1 VTEALQGLADGFAA
15 ALTPT
20 NLFWAFF
27 GVTAGTLVG
36 VLPGLGPP
44 ATIAILLPLS
54 VNLEPATGLIMM
66 AGIYYGAKYGG
77 STTSILLNIPGED
90 ASVVTTFDGYQMAR
104 QGRAG
109 PALGIA
115 AIGSFIAGTVGLIGL
130 AFLAPAVAE
139 LAIIFG
145 PPEYAGLMVLGLSL
159 VVLLAGTSKLKG
171 LISGIFG
178 FLLSTVGL
186 DLFTGSVRFTMGQIE
201 LANGIEFVALSIG
214 LFAIGEVMVNVEEET
229 GYKMF
234 KVPRRLKE
242 LFPTRRDMKDS
253 AGAIAQGSVVGF
265 FIGAL
270 PGAGSTVA
278 SFISYAIAKRFSRR
292 PERFGK
298 GTVEGVAAPESANNS
313 ATAGAFIPLLTLGI
327 PGSASTAIML
337 GALFLYGLQ
346 PGPLFFTENP
356 DVVWPIIASMFIG
369 NVVLVLLN
377 LPLVPVFASILR
389 IPYHI
394 LYPGIIVVSI
404 VGVYS
409 INTSMF
415 DVWVLVV
422 FGLLGY
428 VMRKTDFPTAPLVL
442 AFVLGP
448 LFEQAVRRSLV
459 ISQGDPSI
467 FITRPWAVG
476 FLIVTVLLTLGPVV
490 WSRIRRRR
498 DEVPEGPG
506 GGPEPEQDEEGRKPM
521 DGVEHGVEPTKTKT
535 GKKEGV

>member
-1 VTEALQGLADGFAA
+1 MTEALTGLADGFAA

-20 NLFWAFF
+20 NLFWALF

-90 ASVVTTFDGYQMAR
+90 ASVVTAIDGYQMAR

-109 PALGIA
+109 AALGIA
-115 AIGSFIAGTVGLIGL
+115 AIGSFIAGTVGLIAL
-130 AFLAPAVAE
+130 TFIAPLVAQ
-139 LAIIFG
+139 LAIVFG
-145 PPEYAGLMVLGLSL
+145 PPEYASLMLLGLSL
-159 VVLLAGTSKLKG
+159 VILLAGTSKLKAV
-171 LISGIFG
+171 ISGLFG
-178 FLLSTVGL
+178 LLLSTIGL
-186 DLFTGSVRFTMGQIE
+186 DLFTGATRFTMGRIE
-201 LANGIEFVALSIG
+201 LANGVEFVALSIG
-214 LFAIGEVMVNVEEET
+214 LFALGEVMVNVEEKT
-229 GYKMF
+229 GHQIF
-234 KVPRRLKE
+234 QVPKRLRE
-242 LFPTRRDMKDS
+242 LFPSKKDYRDS
-253 AGAIAQGSVVGF
+253 AGAITQGSILGF

-278 SFISYAIAKRFSRR
+278 SFISYTVAKRFSRH

-298 GTVEGVAAPESANNS
+298 GAIEGVAAPEAANNS
-313 ATAGAFIPLLTLGI
+313 ATAGAFVPLLTLGI
-327 PGSASTAIML
+327 PGSATTAIML

-346 PGPLFFTENP
+346 PGPLFFTDNP
-356 DVVWPIIASMFIG
+356 DVVWPIIASMYIG
-369 NVVLVLLN
+369 NVILVMLN

-389 IPYHI
+389 IPYYI
-394 LYPGIIVVSI
+394 MYPAIVIISV

-415 DVWVLVV
+415 DVGLLVV
-422 FGLLGY
+422 FGLVGY
-428 VMRKTDFPTAPLVL
+428 IMRKLDIPTAPLVL

-459 ISQGDPSI
+459 ISEGDPSI
-467 FITRPWAVG
+467 FLTRPWSVAFLVITLLMMVG
-476 FLIVTVLLTLGPVV
+476 PALAPAR
-490 WSRIRRRR
+490 WRR
-498 DEVPEGPG
+498 GL
-506 GGPEPEQDEEGRKPM
+506 
-521 DGVEHGVEPTKTKT
+521 VEAET
-535 GKKEGV
+535 

>member
-15 ALTPT
+15 AITPT

-90 ASVVTTFDGYQMAR
+90 ASVVTTFDGYQMAK

-115 AIGSFIAGTVGLIGL
+115 AIGSFVAGTIGLIGL
-130 AFLAPAVAE
+130 TFLAPVVAQ

-159 VVLLAGTSKLKG
+159 VILLAGSSKTKA
-171 LISGIFG
+171 LISGILG

-186 DLFTGSVRFTMGQIE
+186 DLFSGALRFTGGRIE

-214 LFAIGEVMVNVEEET
+214 LFAIGEVMVNVEEKT
-229 GYKMF
+229 GYTLF
-234 KVPRRLKE
+234 KVPNRLRE
-242 LFPTRRDMKDS
+242 LFPTKKDLKDS
-253 AGAIAQGSVVGF
+253 SMAIGQGSVVGF

-278 SFISYAIAKRFSRR
+278 SFISYSIAKRFSKR

-298 GTVEGVAAPESANNS
+298 GAIEGVAAPESANNS
-313 ATAGAFIPLLTLGI
+313 ATAGSFIPLLTLGI
-327 PGSASTAIML
+327 PGSASTAVML

-356 DVVWPIIASMFIG
+356 DVVWPIIASMYIG
-369 NVVLVLLN
+369 NVLLVMLN

-389 IPYHI
+389 VPYHI

-404 VGVYS
+404 VGVFS
-409 INTSMF
+409 INRSMF
-415 DVWVLVV
+415 DVWLLVI
-422 FGLLGY
+422 FGLVGY
-428 VMRKTDFPTAPLVL
+428 VMRKLDIPTAPLVL

-448 LFEQAVRRSLV
+448 LFEQAVRRSLI

-467 FITRPWAVG
+467 FVTRPWAVA
-476 FLIVTVLLTLGPVV
+476 FLVLSIFLVVGPMVRERR
-490 WSRIRRRR
+490 SRITR
-498 DEVPEGPG
+498 DEPALETSTAVDKADLPERA
-506 GGPEPEQDEEGRKPM
+506 QEEK
-521 DGVEHGVEPTKTKT
+521 DLVEDKRER
-535 GKKEGV
+535 

>member
-1 VTEALQGLADGFAA
+1 VTEALQGLVDGFGVAIS
-15 ALTPT
+15 PT
-20 NLFWAFF
+20 NLFWAVF

-54 VNLEPATGLIMM
+54 VNLDPATGLIMM

-104 QGRAG
+104 AGRAG

-130 AFLAPAVAE
+130 TFLAPLVAQ
-139 LAIIFG
+139 LAIAFG

-159 VVLLAGTSKLKG
+159 VVLLAGSSKLKG
-171 LISGIFG
+171 LIAGVFG
-178 FLLSTVGL
+178 FWLSTVGL
-186 DLFTGSVRFTMGQIE
+186 DLFSGSLRFTMGRVE

-214 LFAIGEVMVNVEEET
+214 LFAIGEVMINVEEET
-229 GYKMF
+229 GHSLF
-234 KVPRRLKE
+234 KVPSRLRE
-242 LFPTRRDMKDS
+242 LFPTKQDFKDS
-253 AGAIAQGSVVGF
+253 TAAIAQGSFLGF
-265 FIGAL
+265 FVGAL

-278 SFISYAIAKRFSRR
+278 SFISYTVAKRFSRR

-298 GTVEGVAAPESANNS
+298 GAIEGVAAPEAANNS

-356 DVVWPIIASMFIG
+356 EIVWPIIASMYIG
-369 NVVLVLLN
+369 NVILVLLN

-394 LYPGIIVVSI
+394 LYPGIIVISI

-415 DVWVLVV
+415 EVWLLVI

-428 VMRKTDFPTAPLVL
+428 LMRKTDFPTAPLVL

-459 ISQGDPSI
+459 LSQGDPII
-467 FITRPWAVG
+467 FVTRPWAVV
-476 FLIVTVLLTLGPVV
+476 FLILTVLLVV
-490 WSRIRRRR
+490 SPMVAGRRSQG
-498 DEVPEGPG
+498 VSPETET
-506 GGPEPEQDEEGRKPM
+506 EPEASSKRGTP
-521 DGVEHGVEPTKTKT
+521 
-535 GKKEGV
+535 

>member
-1 VTEALQGLADGFAA
+1 MPEALQGLADGFAA

-20 NLFWAFF
+20 NLFWALF

-54 VNLEPATGLIMM
+54 VNLDPATGLIMM

-90 ASVVTTFDGYQMAR
+90 ASVVTTFDGYQMAK

-130 AFLAPAVAE
+130 TFLAPVVAQ
-139 LAIIFG
+139 LAIVFG
-145 PPEYAGLMVLGLSL
+145 PPEYAALMIVGLSL
-159 VVLLAGTSKLKG
+159 VVLLGGSSKLKG
-171 LISGIFG
+171 LISGLMG

-186 DLFTGSVRFTMGQIE
+186 DLFSGQLRFTMGRIE
-201 LANGIEFVALSIG
+201 LAIGVEFVALSIG
-214 LFAIGEVMVNVEEET
+214 LFAIGEVMVNLEEQA
-229 GYKMF
+229 GHQLF
-234 KVPRRLKE
+234 KVPRKLRE
-242 LFPTRRDMKDS
+242 LFPNKRDIKQS
-253 AGAIAQGSVVGF
+253 SGAIAQGSVLGF

-278 SFISYAIAKRFSRR
+278 SFISYTVAKRFARH
-292 PERFGK
+292 PDRFGR
-298 GTVEGVAAPESANNS
+298 GAIQGVAAPEAANNS

-346 PGPLFFTENP
+346 PGPLFFNENP
-356 DVVWPIIASMFIG
+356 EVVWPIIASMYIG
-369 NVVLVLLN
+369 NVLLVLLN
-377 LPLVPVFASILR
+377 MPLIPVFASILR

-415 DVWVLVV
+415 DVWVLAF
-422 FGLLGY
+422 FGLVGY

-448 LFEQAVRRSLV
+448 LFEQAVRRSL
-459 ISQGDPSI
+459 ILSQGSPVI
-467 FITRPWAVG
+467 FITRPWAAVS
-476 FLIVTVLLTLGPVV
+476 L
-490 WSRIRRRR
+490 
-498 DEVPEGPG
+498 
-506 GGPEPEQDEEGRKPM
+506 
-521 DGVEHGVEPTKTKT
+521 
-535 GKKEGV
+535 

>member
-1 VTEALQGLADGFAA
+1 MDALQGLADGFAA
-15 ALTPT
+15 AVTPT

-90 ASVVTTFDGYQMAR
+90 ASVVTAFDGYQMAR

-109 PALGIA
+109 AALGIA

-130 AFLAPAVAE
+130 TFLAPVVAQ

-145 PPEYAGLMVLGLSL
+145 PPEYAGLMLVGLSL
-159 VVLLAGTSKLKG
+159 VILLAGTSKIKAA
-171 LISGIFG
+171 ISGLFG

-186 DLFTGSVRFTMGQIE
+186 DLFSGSLRFTMGRIE
-201 LANGIEFVALSIG
+201 LANGLEFVALSIG
-214 LFAIGEVMVNVEEET
+214 LFAIGEVMVNLEEES
-229 GYKMF
+229 GHQLF
-234 KVPRRLKE
+234 KVPNKLRE
-242 LFPTRRDMKDS
+242 LFPTKRDFRES
-253 AGAIAQGSVVGF
+253 SGAIAQGSIVGF

-278 SFISYAIAKRFSRR
+278 SFISYTLAKRFSRR

-298 GTVEGVAAPESANNS
+298 GAIEGVAAPEAANNS

-327 PGSASTAIML
+327 PGSATTAIML

-356 DVVWPIIASMFIG
+356 DVVWPIIASMYIG
-369 NVVLVLLN
+369 NVVLIMLN

-394 LYPGIIVVSI
+394 LYPGIIVISI
-404 VGVYS
+404 IGVYS
-409 INTSMF
+409 INSSMF
-415 DVWVLVV
+415 DVWLLAI

-459 ISQGDPSI
+459 LSQGSPTI
-467 FITRPWAVG
+467 FITRPWALA
-476 FLIVTVLLTLGPVV
+476 FLILTIFLVFGPMLG
-490 WSRIRRRR
+490 RAIRGERRRHEEVSVSPREEEGGTRMDTVDQR
-498 DEVPEGPG
+498 DEGT
-506 GGPEPEQDEEGRKPM
+506 
-521 DGVEHGVEPTKTKT
+521 VEKT
-535 GKKEGV
+535 GRGRT

>member
-1 VTEALQGLADGFAA
+1 VTEALQGLADGFAVA
-15 ALTPT
+15 ITPT

-54 VNLEPATGLIMM
+54 VNLNPATGLIMM

-90 ASVVTTFDGYQMAR
+90 ASVVTAFDGHPMAR

-109 PALGIA
+109 AALGIA
-115 AIGSFIAGTVGLIGL
+115 AIGSFIAGTIGLIGL
-130 AFLAPAVAE
+130 TFLAPVVAQ

-145 PPEYAGLMVLGLSL
+145 PPEYAGLMVVGLSL
-159 VVLLAGTSKLKG
+159 VVLLAGRSKLKAV
-171 LISGIFG
+171 ISGILG
-178 FLLSTVGL
+178 FVLSTVGL
-186 DLFTGSVRFTMGQIE
+186 DLFSGALRFTMGQVE

-214 LFAIGEVMVNVEEET
+214 LFAVGEVMVNVEEET
-229 GYKMF
+229 GRALF
-234 KVPRRLKE
+234 QVPRKLKE
-242 LFPTRRDMKDS
+242 LFPTGRDIRDS
-253 AGAIAQGSVVGF
+253 AGAIGQGSILGF

-278 SFISYAIAKRFSRR
+278 SFISYTVAKRFSKH

-298 GTVEGVAAPESANNS
+298 GAIEGVAAPEAANNS

-346 PGPLFFTENP
+346 PGPLFFNENP
-356 DVVWPIIASMFIG
+356 DVVWPIIASMYIG
-369 NVVLVLLN
+369 NVLLVMLN
-377 LPLVPVFASILR
+377 LPLVPVFSSILR

-394 LYPGIIVVSI
+394 LYPGILVVSV

-409 INTSMF
+409 INNSMF
-415 DVWVLVV
+415 DVWLLVI

-459 ISQGDPSI
+459 ISQGNPTI
-467 FITRPWAVG
+467 FVTRPWAVV
-476 FLIVTVLLTLGPVV
+476 FLLIAVLLFIGPMLGRKRGAEGAVLAANETRPPEK
-490 WSRIRRRR
+490 S
-498 DEVPEGPG
+498 DEEEVSAHVPERNR
-506 GGPEPEQDEEGRKPM
+506 DR
-521 DGVEHGVEPTKTKT
+521 
-535 GKKEGV
+535 

>member
-1 VTEALQGLADGFAA
+1 MAEALQGLMEGFATA
-15 ALTPT
+15 VSPT

-27 GVTAGTLVG
+27 GVVAGTLVG

-54 VNLEPATGLIMM
+54 VNLDPATGLIMM

-90 ASVVTTFDGYQMAR
+90 ASVVTAIDGYAMAR
-104 QGRAG
+104 AGRAG

-115 AIGSFIAGTVGLIGL
+115 AISSFIAGTVGLIGL
-130 AFLAPAVAE
+130 TFLAPMVAQI
-139 LAIIFG
+139 AIIFG
-145 PPEYAGLMVLGLSL
+145 PPEYTGLMVLGLSM
-159 VVLLAGTSKLKG
+159 VVLLAGRSKVKA
-171 LISGIFG
+171 LISGIAG
-178 FLLSTVGL
+178 FLLSTIGL
-186 DLFTGSVRFTMGQIE
+186 DLFSGALRFTMGRIE
-201 LANGIEFVALSIG
+201 LANGVEFVALAIG
-214 LFAIGEVMVNVEEET
+214 LFAIGEVMVNIEERSRHSL
-229 GYKMF
+229 F
-234 KVPRRLKE
+234 RVPRRLRE
-242 LFPTRRDMKDS
+242 LFPSRRDLKAS
-253 AGAIAQGSVVGF
+253 AGAIGQGSVVGF
-265 FIGAL
+265 LVGAL

-278 SFISYAIAKRFSRR
+278 SFVCYTIAKRFSRH
-292 PERFGK
+292 PERFGR
-298 GTVEGVAAPESANNS
+298 GAVEGVAAPEAANNS
-313 ATAGAFIPLLTLGI
+313 ATAGAFVPLLTLGI

-346 PGPLFFTENP
+346 PGPLFFNENP
-356 DVVWPIIASMFIG
+356 DVVWPIIASMYIG

-377 LPLVPVFASILR
+377 LPLVPVFANILR

-415 DVWVLVV
+415 DVWLLAV

-428 VMRKTDFPTAPLVL
+428 LMRKTDFPAAPMVL

-459 ISQGDPSI
+459 VSHGDPTI
-467 FITRPWAVG
+467 FVTRPWAVT
-476 FLIVTVLLTLGPVV
+476 FLVVTLLIFVGPIVA
-490 WSRIRRRR
+490 RRRATEKPAR
-498 DEVPEGPG
+498 GPSPESE
-506 GGPEPEQDEEGRKPM
+506 EPAHGRETTPADVLEEESER
-521 DGVEHGVEPTKTKT
+521 
-535 GKKEGV
+535 

>member
-1 VTEALQGLADGFAA
+1 MDALQGLVDGFAA
-15 ALTPT
+15 AITPT
-20 NLFWAFF
+20 NLFWALF

-90 ASVVTTFDGYQMAR
+90 ASVVTAFDGYQMAR

-109 PALGIA
+109 AALGIA

-130 AFLAPAVAE
+130 TFLAPVVAQ
-139 LAIIFG
+139 LAIVFG

-159 VVLLAGTSKLKG
+159 VVLLAGSSKVKG
-171 LISGIFG
+171 VMSALFG

-186 DLFTGSVRFTMGQIE
+186 DLFTGSLRFTLGRLE

-214 LFAIGEVMVNVEEET
+214 LFAVGEVMVNLEEQT
-229 GYKMF
+229 GHQLF
-234 KVPRRLKE
+234 KVPRRLRE
-242 LFPTRRDMKDS
+242 LFPTKRDLRES
-253 AGAIAQGSVVGF
+253 SGAIAQGSVVGF

-278 SFISYAIAKRFSRR
+278 SFICYTIAKRFSRR

-298 GTVEGVAAPESANNS
+298 GAIEGVAAPEAANNS

-356 DVVWPIIASMFIG
+356 DVVWPIIASMYIG
-369 NVVLVLLN
+369 NLVLIMLN
-377 LPLVPVFASILR
+377 LPLVPAFASILR

-394 LYPGIIVVSI
+394 LYPAIIVVSV

-409 INTSMF
+409 INSSMF
-415 DVWVLVV
+415 DVWLLVI
-422 FGLLGY
+422 FGFIGY
-428 VMRKTDFPTAPLVL
+428 LMRKADFPTAPLVL

-448 LFEQAVRRSLV
+448 LLEQAVRRSLV
-459 ISQGDPSI
+459 ISQGSLTI
-467 FITRPWAVG
+467 FLTRPWAVT
-476 FLIVTVLLTLGPVV
+476 FLVLTLFLTLGPMA
-490 WSRIRRRR
+490 RRALGGRSPDSLAPAPDSPEPQGGGDRMDAR
-498 DEVPEGPG
+498 DEEF
-506 GGPEPEQDEEGRKPM
+506 
-521 DGVEHGVEPTKTKT
+521 EPTVEET
-535 GKKEGV
+535 GRRK

>member
-1 VTEALQGLADGFAA
+1 MSEALQGLADGFAA

-20 NLFWAFF
+20 NLFWAIF

-90 ASVVTTFDGYQMAR
+90 ASVVTAFDGYEMSK

-115 AIGSFIAGTVGLIGL
+115 AIGSFIAGTVGLVGL
-130 AFLAPAVAE
+130 TFLAPAVAK

-145 PPEYAGLMVLGLSL
+145 PPEYAGLMILGLSL
-159 VVLLAGTSKLKG
+159 VLMLAGTSMLKA
-171 LISGIFG
+171 LISAAFG
-178 FLLSTVGL
+178 FLLSTIGL
-186 DLFTGSVRFTMGQIE
+186 DLFSGTTRFTMGRIE
-201 LANGIEFVALSIG
+201 LSNGIEFVALSIG
-214 LFAIGEVMVNVEEET
+214 LFAIGEVMVNVEKET
-229 GYKMF
+229 GRELF
-234 KVPRRLKE
+234 KLPDRIRN
-242 LFPTRRDMKDS
+242 LFPTRKDVRDS
-253 AGAIAQGSVVGF
+253 AGAITQGSILGF

-278 SFISYAIAKRFSRR
+278 SFISYTVAKRFSRH
-292 PERFGK
+292 PEQFGK
-298 GTVEGVAAPESANNS
+298 GAIAGVAAPESANNS
-313 ATAGAFIPLLTLGI
+313 ATAGAMVPLLTLGI
-327 PGSASTAIML
+327 PGSASTAMML

-346 PGPLFFTENP
+346 PGPLFFSDNP
-356 DVVWPIIASMFIG
+356 DVVWPIIASMYIG

-377 LPLVPVFASILR
+377 LPLVPLFASVLR

-394 LYPGIIVVSI
+394 LYPGIVVISV

-409 INTSMF
+409 IRNSMF
-415 DVWVLVV
+415 DVWMLVI

-428 VMRKTDFPTAPLVL
+428 VMRKTDFPNAPLIL

-448 LFEQAVRRSLV
+448 LLERAIRRSL
-459 ISQGDPSI
+459 ILSDGSPII
-467 FITRPWAVG
+467 FFTRPWSLA
-476 FLIVTVLLTLGPVV
+476 FIIITVLLLL
-490 WSRIRRRR
+490 
-498 DEVPEGPG
+498 VPLFLK
-506 GGPEPEQDEEGRKPM
+506 QKVADL
-521 DGVEHGVEPTKTKT
+521 VEAEA
-535 GKKEGV
+535 

>member
-1 VTEALQGLADGFAA
+1 MTDAVMGLMDGFAA
-15 ALTPT
+15 AFSLT
-20 NLFWAFF
+20 NLFWVIF

-44 ATIAILLPLS
+44 ATIALLLPLS

-115 AIGSFIAGTVGLIGL
+115 AIGSFIAGTLGLVGLT
-130 AFLAPAVAE
+130 FLAPAVA
-139 LAIIFG
+139 AIAVIFG
-145 PPEYAGLMVLGLSL
+145 PPEYTAIMALGLSM
-159 VVLLAGTSKLKG
+159 VVLLGGSSQVKAFVSAVA
-171 LISGIFG
+171 G
-178 FLLSTVGL
+178 FLLSTIGI
-186 DLFTGSVRFTMGQIE
+186 DLFSGSTRFTFGRIE
-201 LANGIEFVALSIG
+201 LANGVEFVALCIG
-214 LFAIGEVMVNVEEET
+214 LFAISEVLINAEEKT
-229 GYKMF
+229 GRSFF
-234 KVPRRLKE
+234 KVPRRLRE
-242 LFPTRRDMKDS
+242 LFPSKKDLAES
-253 AGAIAQGSVVGF
+253 SGAIGQGSVVGF

-278 SFISYAIAKRFSRR
+278 SFVSYTIAKRLSRH

-298 GTVEGVAAPESANNS
+298 GAIAGVAAPEAANNS
-313 ATAGAFIPLLTLGI
+313 ATAGSFVPLLTLGI

-346 PGPLFFTENP
+346 PGPLFFNENP

-369 NVVLVLLN
+369 NLVLVMLN
-377 LPLVPVFASILR
+377 LPLIPVFASILR
-389 IPYHI
+389 IPYHV
-394 LYPGIIVVSI
+394 LYPGIIVISI

-409 INTSMF
+409 INNSMF
-415 DVWVLVV
+415 DVWVLAV

-448 LFEQAVRRSLV
+448 LFEQSMRRSLV
-459 ISQGDPSI
+459 ISQGDPTI
-467 FITRPWAVG
+467 FLTRPWAVV
-476 FLIVTVLLTLGPVV
+476 FLVLTALLFVGPV
-490 WSRIRRRR
+490 ITRRRAPREAEPALQTSPDSPPGPESPPEGREAGSVHATDRR
-498 DEVPEGPG
+498 DE
-506 GGPEPEQDEEGRKPM
+506 R
-521 DGVEHGVEPTKTKT
+521 
-535 GKKEGV
+535 

>member
-1 VTEALQGLADGFAA
+1 LQGLVDGFAA
-15 ALTPT
+15 ALSPT

-54 VNLEPATGLIMM
+54 VNLSPATGLIMM

-90 ASVVTTFDGYQMAR
+90 ASVVTAFDGYQMAR
-104 QGRAG
+104 KGRAG

-130 AFLAPAVAE
+130 TFLAPLVAQ

-159 VVLLAGTSKLKG
+159 VVLLAGSSKLKG
-171 LISGIFG
+171 LLSGLFG

-186 DLFTGSVRFTMGQIE
+186 DLFSGSLRFTLGRIE

-214 LFAIGEVMVNVEEET
+214 LFAIGEVMVNLEEES
-229 GYKMF
+229 GHQLF
-234 KVPRRLKE
+234 QVPRKLKE
-242 LFPTRRDMKDS
+242 LFPTKRDFRES
-253 AGAIAQGSVVGF
+253 SGAIAQGSVVGF

-278 SFISYAIAKRFSRR
+278 SFISYTVAKRFSRR
-292 PERFGK
+292 ADQFGK
-298 GTVEGVAAPESANNS
+298 GTIEGVAAPESANNS

-327 PGSASTAIML
+327 PGSASTAIIL

-356 DVVWPIIASMFIG
+356 DVVWPIIASMYIG

-409 INTSMF
+409 INRSMF
-415 DVWVLVV
+415 DLWLLVF

-428 VMRKTDFPTAPLVL
+428 VMRKADFPTAPLVL

-459 ISQGDPSI
+459 ISQGSPAI
-467 FITRPWAVG
+467 FVTRPWAVA
-476 FLIVTVLLTLGPVV
+476 FLILTVLLSLGPLVGRV
-490 WSRIRRRR
+490 LSRARPAQ
-498 DEVPEGPG
+498 VPAR
-506 GGPEPEQDEEGRKPM
+506 PEES
-521 DGVEHGVEPTKTKT
+521 
-535 GKKEGV
+535 

>member
-1 VTEALQGLADGFAA
+1 MGEALQGLADGFAA

-20 NLFWAFF
+20 NLFWALF

-54 VNLEPATGLIMM
+54 VNLRPATGLIMM

-90 ASVVTTFDGYQMAR
+90 ASVVTAFDGYQMAR

-115 AIGSFIAGTVGLIGL
+115 AIASFIAGTIGVIGL
-130 AFLAPAVAE
+130 TFMAPAVAQ
-139 LAIIFG
+139 LTIVFG
-145 PPEYAGLMVLGLSL
+145 PPEYAGLMLLGLSL
-159 VVLLAGTSKLKG
+159 VVMLAGSSKLKG
-171 LISGIFG
+171 VISGLFG
-178 FLLSTVGL
+178 FLLSTIGL
-186 DLFTGSVRFTMGQIE
+186 DLFTGTTRFTMGRIE

-214 LFAIGEVMVNVEEET
+214 LFAIGEVMVNVEEAA
-229 GYKMF
+229 GHQLF
-234 KVPRRLKE
+234 RVPKKLKE
-242 LFPTRRDMKDS
+242 LFPSKQDLKDS
-253 AGAIAQGSVVGF
+253 SVAITQGSVLGF
-265 FIGAL
+265 FIGSL

-278 SFISYAIAKRFSRR
+278 SFISYTVAKRFSKN
-292 PERFGK
+292 PDGFGK
-298 GTVEGVAAPESANNS
+298 GAIQGVAAPEAANNS
-313 ATAGAFIPLLTLGI
+313 ATAGAMVPLLTLGI
-327 PGSASTAIML
+327 PGSATTAIML

-356 DVVWPIIASMFIG
+356 DVVWPIIASMYIG

-377 LPLVPVFASILR
+377 LPLVPVFASVLR
-389 IPYHI
+389 APYYI
-394 LYPGIIVVSI
+394 LYPGIIVISV

-409 INTSMF
+409 INNSMF
-415 DVWVLVV
+415 DVWLLVV

-428 VMRKTDFPTAPLVL
+428 AMRKTDFPTSPLVL

-459 ISQGDPSI
+459 LSQGNPII
-467 FITRPWAVG
+467 FLTRPWSVV
-476 FLIVTVLLTLGPVV
+476 FLAITVLIAVSPLLL
-490 WSRIRRRR
+490 SKRSSQELI
-498 DEVPEGPG
+498 EV
-506 GGPEPEQDEEGRKPM
+506 EEGSS
-521 DGVEHGVEPTKTKT
+521 EPVRSG
-535 GKKEGV
+535 GKSL

>member
-1 VTEALQGLADGFAA
+1 VADVNEALQGLLDGFAVA
-15 ALTPT
+15 ITPT
-20 NLFWAFF
+20 NLFWALF

-54 VNLEPATGLIMM
+54 VNLDPATGLIMM

-90 ASVVTTFDGYQMAR
+90 ASVVTAFDGYQMAK

-115 AIGSFIAGTVGLIGL
+115 AIGSFIAGTLGLIGL
-130 AFLAPAVAE
+130 TFLAPVVAE
-139 LAIIFG
+139 IAVIFG
-145 PPEYAGLMVLGLSL
+145 PPEYAALMLLGLSL
-159 VVLLAGTSKLKG
+159 VVLLAGASKIKG
-171 LISGIFG
+171 IISGIAG

-186 DLFTGSVRFTMGQIE
+186 DLFSGSLRFTMGRLE

-214 LFAIGEVMVNVEEET
+214 LFAIGEVMVNVEEKT
-229 GYKMF
+229 GHSLF

-242 LFPTRRDMKDS
+242 LFPSTRDLKDS
-253 AGAIAQGSVVGF
+253 TPAIAQGSVLGF
-265 FIGAL
+265 LIGAL

-278 SFISYAIAKRFSRR
+278 SFISYTVAKRFAKR
-292 PERFGK
+292 PEEFGK
-298 GTVEGVAAPESANNS
+298 GAIQGVAAPEAANNS

-369 NVVLVLLN
+369 NVLLVMLN

-394 LYPGIIVVSI
+394 LYPGIIVISI

-415 DVWVLVV
+415 DVWMLVV

-428 VMRKTDFPTAPLVL
+428 VMRRTGFPPAPMVL

-467 FITRPWAVG
+467 FITRPLSVV
-476 FLIVTVLLTLGPVV
+476 FLVLTALLVLSPMVA
-490 WSRIRRRR
+490 RRRR
-498 DEVPEGPG
+498 
-506 GGPEPEQDEEGRKPM
+506 RKPPT
-521 DGVEHGVEPTKTKT
+521 EEPSVDSDQPPAR
-535 GKKEGV
+535 EEEAVSLNVADRHNH

>member
-1 VTEALQGLADGFAA
+1 VTDALQGLGDGFAA

-130 AFLAPAVAE
+130 TFLAPAVAE
-139 LAIIFG
+139 LAVIFG

-159 VVLLAGTSKLKG
+159 VILLAGASKIKG
-171 LISGIFG
+171 LISGIAG

-186 DLFTGSVRFTMGQIE
+186 DLFSGSLRFTMGRIE

-229 GYKMF
+229 GYKLF
-234 KVPRRLKE
+234 QVPRRLRE
-242 LFPTRRDMKDS
+242 LFPTRQDVRDS
-253 AGAIAQGSVVGF
+253 TGAVAQGSILGF
-265 FIGAL
+265 FVGAL

-278 SFISYAIAKRFSRR
+278 SFISYAVAKRFSKR

-298 GTVEGVAAPESANNS
+298 GAIEGVAAPESANNA

-327 PGSASTAIML
+327 PGSASTAVML

-369 NVVLVLLN
+369 NIVLVLLN

-394 LYPGIIVVSI
+394 LYPGIIVVSV

-409 INTSMF
+409 INNSMF

-442 AFVLGP
+442 TFVLGP

-467 FITRPWAVG
+467 FVTRPWALA
-476 FLIVTVLLTLGPVV
+476 FLVVTVLMTLGPVV
-490 WSRIRRRR
+490 LSRIRARSGGLSGVLSGDRGS
-498 DEVPEGPG
+498 PEAEG
-506 GGPEPEQDEEGRKPM
+506 GGKPM
-521 DGVEHGVEPTKTKT
+521 GGLERENEPAAPKT
-535 GKKEGV
+535 GKERV

>member
-1 VTEALQGLADGFAA
+1 MTEALAGLADGFAA

-90 ASVVTTFDGYQMAR
+90 ASVVTAIDGYQMAR

-109 PALGIA
+109 AALGIA
-115 AIGSFIAGTVGLIGL
+115 AIGSFIAGTFGLIAL
-130 AFLAPAVAE
+130 TFVAPLVAQ
-139 LAIIFG
+139 LAIVFG
-145 PPEYAGLMVLGLSL
+145 PPEYASLMLLGLSL
-159 VVLLAGTSKLKG
+159 VILLAGSSKLKAV
-171 LISGIFG
+171 ISGLFG
-178 FLLSTVGL
+178 LLLSTIGL
-186 DLFTGSVRFTMGQIE
+186 DLFTGSTRFTMGRIE
-201 LANGIEFVALSIG
+201 LANGVEFVALSIG
-214 LFAIGEVMVNVEEET
+214 LFALGEVMVNVEEKT
-229 GYKMF
+229 GHQIF
-234 KVPRRLKE
+234 KVPEKLRE
-242 LFPTRRDMKDS
+242 LFPSKKDYRQS
-253 AGAIAQGSVVGF
+253 AGAITQGSILGF

-278 SFISYAIAKRFSRR
+278 SFISYTVAKRFSRH

-298 GTVEGVAAPESANNS
+298 GAIEGVAAPEAANNS
-313 ATAGAFIPLLTLGI
+313 ATAGAFVPLLTLGI
-327 PGSASTAIML
+327 PGSATTAIML

-356 DVVWPIIASMFIG
+356 DVVWPIIASMYIG
-369 NVVLVLLN
+369 NVILVMLN
-377 LPLVPVFASILR
+377 LPLVPVFASILK
-389 IPYHI
+389 IPYYI
-394 LYPGIIVVSI
+394 MYPAIVIISV

-415 DVWVLVV
+415 DVGLLVV
-422 FGLLGY
+422 FGLIGY
-428 VMRKTDFPTAPLVL
+428 IMRKLDIPTAPLVL

-459 ISQGDPSI
+459 ISEGDPSI
-467 FITRPWAVG
+467 FLTRPWSVAFLVITLLMMVG
-476 FLIVTVLLTLGPVV
+476 PALAPAR
-490 WSRIRRRR
+490 WRR
-498 DEVPEGPG
+498 GL
-506 GGPEPEQDEEGRKPM
+506 
-521 DGVEHGVEPTKTKT
+521 VEAET
-535 GKKEGV
+535 